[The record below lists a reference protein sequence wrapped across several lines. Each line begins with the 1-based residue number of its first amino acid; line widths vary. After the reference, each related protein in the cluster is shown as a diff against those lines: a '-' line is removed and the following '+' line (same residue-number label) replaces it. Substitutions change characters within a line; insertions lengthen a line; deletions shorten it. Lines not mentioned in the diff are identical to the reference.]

1 MTIKNTN
8 KESSYWNQFYDNFM
22 FSIPSQFCTL
32 AATEVGKETPIIE
45 FGCGNG
51 RDSIFFARHGYNI
64 TAMDLSS
71 EVIKHNTEKTININN
86 INFLQ
91 GNVANHDDVRRTINI
106 ANEDNSNNVVVYT
119 RFFLHS
125 LDQEQEKRFM
135 ISLSQILQPDDKIYF
150 EFRSKEDANKDKIYG
165 KHYRRFID
173 SEKFIVNLEK
183 HYNFSVE
190 YNITGQGMAKYKSED
205 PFVTRVIATKL

>member
-1 MTIKNTN
+1 
-8 KESSYWNQFYDNFM
+8 M

-32 AATEVGKETPIIE
+32 TATEVEKETPIVE

-71 EVIKHNTEKTININN
+71 EVIKYNTEKTVNISN

-91 GNVANHDDVRRTINI
+91 GNVANYDDVKNTINI
-106 ANEDNSNNVVVYT
+106 ANKNNEKNLVVYS

-125 LDQEQEKRFM
+125 LDQEQEQKFM
-135 ISLSQILQPDDKIYF
+135 ISLSQLLKPKDRIYF
-150 EFRSKEDANKDKIYG
+150 EFRSKEDENKDKIYG

-173 SEKFIVNLEK
+173 SDSFIRNLEDNYNFIV
-183 HYNFSVE
+183 E
-190 YNITGQGMAKYKSED
+190 YSITGQGMAKYKSED
-205 PFVTRVIATKL
+205 PFITRIIAKKR